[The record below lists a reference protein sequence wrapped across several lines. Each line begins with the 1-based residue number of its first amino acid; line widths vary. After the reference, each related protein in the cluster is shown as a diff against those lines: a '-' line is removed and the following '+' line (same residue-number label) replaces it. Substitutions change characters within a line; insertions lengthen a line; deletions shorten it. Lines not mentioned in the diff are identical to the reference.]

1 MDHVRYTRAPAC
13 IPSTYTNNIGSVASD
28 ANNKQLLDPPAAPLA
43 SIDRTPQVARRRA
56 NACVCVCVWCLVEL
70 KLKQKQKQA
79 SNVASDT
86 TAGPAGQ
93 QL

>member
-13 IPSTYTNNIGSVASD
+13 IPSTYTNNRKCCFRC
-28 ANNKQLLDPPAAPLA
+28 KQQTAPRSACCPAR
-43 SIDRTPQVARRRA
+43 IDRSHSAGRA
-56 NACVCVCVWCLVEL
+56 PPGQCVRVCVWCLVEL